1 MSRYLP
7 LCKID
12 LAHSRKRKIT
22 SGALE
27 TIAMTYNA
35 SKILSLVILEKTKAV
50 RSAECVPLLPNR
62 IQKVPS
68 TLIVTLKR
76 D

>member
-7 LCKID
+7 LCNID
-12 LAHSRKRKIT
+12 LAHSRKMKIT
-22 SGALE
+22 GGALE

-35 SKILSLVILEKTKAV
+35 SKMLSLAIFESAKAV
-50 RSAECVPLLPNR
+50 RSADGVRLLPNR

-68 TLIVTLKR
+68 TLTVTLKWS
-76 D
+76 

>member
-1 MSRYLP
+1 MLRYLL

-22 SGALE
+22 GGALE

-35 SKILSLVILEKTKAV
+35 SKMLSLAILESAKAV
-50 RSAECVPLLPNR
+50 RSADGVRLLPDR
-62 IQKVPS
+62 IQKAPS
-68 TLIVTLKR
+68 TLIVTLK
-76 D
+76 